1 MPVTIN
7 QTYTLIKIMKTQLCM
22 IATAAITL
30 FGLTSCFQVES
41 TISVKKDGSG
51 TITEET
57 ILGEQMKMMLEMAA
71 AQGGQAEDPMAKM
84 LDKAKAEARAKKMG
98 EGVELVSLEKIEAD
112 GKLSVKTVFKFTD
125 INKLNYSAGAA
136 LDMGNMPG
144 GAAEQVGDSGLR
156 FKMADGNLTIIQK
169 APNNGKDGEAAKDD
183 KAAPAAGA
191 MDPQQLAMMQGMMKD
206 MRITTKINIESG
218 IAKTDA
224 THVDGNTI
232 TLSDIQMGKIISDPA
247 KLKALQGGDFEK
259 TKEALKGIDGIKFE
273 EKESI
278 SVEMK

>member
-1 MPVTIN
+1 
-7 QTYTLIKIMKTQLCM
+7 M

-51 TITEET
+51 TVTEET

-98 EGVELVSLEKIEAD
+98 EGVTLVSIEKIEGE
-112 GKLSVKTVFKFTD
+112 GKVGFKTVYKFTD
-125 INKLNYSAGAA
+125 INKLNYSAGSA
-136 LDMGNMPG
+136 LDMGDMPG
-144 GAAEQVGDSGLR
+144 GAAEQVGDSGLH
-156 FKMADGNLTIIQK
+156 FKMEGGKLTIIQK
-169 APNNGKDGEAAKDD
+169 APNNGEAGDVAE
-183 KAAPAAGA
+183 KAAPAEI
-191 MDPQQLAMMQGMMKD
+191 DPQQLAMMQGMMKD
-206 MRITTKINIESG
+206 MRITSKIKIESG

-224 THVDGNTI
+224 THVDGDTI

-247 KLKALQGGDFEK
+247 KFKALQGGDFEQ
-259 TKEALKGIDGIKFE
+259 TKNALKGIEGIKFE
-273 EKESI
+273 EKESVT
-278 SVEMK
+278 VEMK